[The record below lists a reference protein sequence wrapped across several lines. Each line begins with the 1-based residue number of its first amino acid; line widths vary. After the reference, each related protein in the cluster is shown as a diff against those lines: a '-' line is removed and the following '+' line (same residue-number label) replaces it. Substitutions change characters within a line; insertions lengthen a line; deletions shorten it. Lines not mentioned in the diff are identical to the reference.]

1 MPVEEDELEAAMD
14 NAVRLHGHLGP
25 FLIIGVR
32 MGRIAKKTLNPKSE
46 GDVKMQAML
55 KIPLYTPFSCV
66 IDGVQATTNCTIGNQ
81 KLRIENSLGEILGR
95 FELQNP
101 SRTFEII
108 VNQDIVEGLAQK
120 MSEGTASEELATK
133 VAFMPESQLF
143 KKRSRFGKCR

>member
-1 MPVEEDELEAAMD
+1 LPVEEDELETALN

-25 FLIIGVR
+25 FLAIGVR
-32 MGRIAKKTLNPKSE
+32 MGRIAKRNLTPKAE
-46 GDVKMQAML
+46 GDVKMQATL

-81 KLRIENSLGEILGR
+81 KLRIENSRGEIFGR

-101 SRTFEII
+101 SRTLEII
-108 VNQDIVEGLAQK
+108 VNPDIIKGLAQK
-120 MSEGTASEELATK
+120 MSKGTTSEELATQ

-143 KKRSRFGKCR
+143 KKSARFGKCR